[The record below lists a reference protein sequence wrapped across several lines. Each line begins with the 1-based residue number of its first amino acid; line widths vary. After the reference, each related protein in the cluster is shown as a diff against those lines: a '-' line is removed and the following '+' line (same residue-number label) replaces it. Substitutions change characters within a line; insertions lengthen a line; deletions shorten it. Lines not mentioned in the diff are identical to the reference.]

1 MIWSHAH
8 DRAFETAFAGMDTED
23 KDRDLINALARD
35 NASDA
40 TWEPELNCRMI
51 GPDYFGLEIT
61 GTDADAALFVAVE
74 TAIQYARGDLEL
86 PS

>member
-8 DRAFETAFAGMDTED
+8 DRAFETAFADMDTED
-23 KDRDLINALARD
+23 KDRDMINALARD

-40 TWEPELNCRMI
+40 KWEWAADDRMI
-51 GPDYFGLEIT
+51 GQDYFGLEIT